1 MTREQEMVTNTIRDY
16 MTGEWDR
23 RNRGSTRTYEI
34 KEERI
39 SEELEDRSINIS
51 MTRGLEGDEGTMAEV
66 FCRDTIQVFV
76 GPEGGCWCWCE
87 SRTSR
92 VKGYIKYTD
101 NWMGVVHR
109 SMEEFR

>member
-1 MTREQEMVTNTIRDY
+1 MTKKQEMVIKTIRDY

-23 RNRGSTRTYEI
+23 RNWGSTRTYEI

-39 SEELEDRSINIS
+39 SEELEDGSIHIS
-51 MTRGLEGDEGTMAEV
+51 MTRGLEGDEGTMAAV
-66 FCRDTIQVFV
+66 LCRDTIGIFV
-76 GPEGGCWCWCE
+76 GPKGGCSCYSK

-92 VKGYIKYTD
+92 VEGYVKYTD

>member
-1 MTREQEMVTNTIRDY
+1 MTKKQEMVIKTIRDY

-23 RNRGSTRTYEI
+23 RNWGSTRTYEI

-39 SEELEDRSINIS
+39 SEEQEDGSIYIS
-51 MTRGLEGDEGTMAEV
+51 MTRGLEGDEGTMAAV
-66 FCRDTIQVFV
+66 LCRDTIGIFV
-76 GPEGGCWCWCE
+76 GPKGGCSCYSK

-92 VKGYIKYTD
+92 VEGYVKYTD